1 MFYFQIADV
10 KVNKYYTRGLR
21 RFNSPAFLE
30 FAQHVEPE
38 VRSLLTSTFS
48 SVVDVQVV
56 RILSTRVRT
65 ITLVSFAVLV
75 DKKDEV
81 VETEIEAAMYDG
93 LKNGKLSSLH
103 ATDMQLFNVA
113 CEIFSSFSFR

>member
-1 MFYFQIADV
+1 M
-10 KVNKYYTRGLR
+10 
-21 RFNSPAFLE
+21 
-30 FAQHVEPE
+30 
-38 VRSLLTSTFS
+38 
-48 SVVDVQVV
+48 QVV

-93 LKNGKLSSLH
+93 LKSGKLSSLH
-103 ATDMQLFNVA
+103 ATDMQLFDVK
-113 CEIFSSFSFR
+113 CEIFLLFYIDHLFLF